1 MKKPELVVTPHHL
14 DEIEALIEAGADA
27 FIVGDEKFGL
37 RLAGCF
43 NKEELDAAIQLI
55 KSHQKKVYLAI
66 NAIMTNA
73 LLNELREYLEE
84 IKTWEIDALRFS
96 DPGAYMLA
104 KEIMPDMTLQWSSET
119 LGTNYFTVNYWY
131 DRDVRRTILAPELMK
146 DSVIETKRH
155 AKGEIEILVHGA
167 ICMFQ
172 SRRLLV
178 GNYLKFQ
185 GQVVQT
191 VQSRE
196 QGLQLFDPDRQLYYP
211 VFEDEQGTH
220 IFNGSDVCMIDDLA
234 EFIEAGVD
242 AFRIDG
248 VLKSRE
254 YLLAVTKAYRFAID
268 LFFEDEVKYR
278 QVGVALYKKMEEIQ
292 PTARLLDRGFFYKP
306 SIYKNK

>member
-14 DEIEALIEAGADA
+14 DEIKALIEAGADA

-37 RLAGCF
+37 RLAGYF

>member
-37 RLAGCF
+37 RLAGYF

-191 VQSRE
+191 VQSLE